1 MVLALIMLM
10 ASFAAALGGRAQLT
24 VAHMALGL
32 GRSGGLLLA
41 GLATAALT
49 AIAMAAAGAWLGGQ
63 ASAGSQLLLV
73 RGALVLA
80 AADLAWPVRIAAPA
94 EPTRSLGAIT
104 LVLAGRQLFDAPRWL
119 AFAGGA
125 ALAEGTPAGTPAA
138 GGAAI
143 GAGLA
148 MLLGWLVPARVSEAA
163 TLRALRW
170 AMGTGCLLAA
180 LLIVYYS

>member
-24 VAHMALGL
+24 LAHMAIGL

-73 RGALVLA
+73 CGALVLA
-80 AADLAWPVRIAAPA
+80 AADLAWPVRIVTPA
-94 EPTRSLGAIT
+94 EPTRSLGAIS

-125 ALAEGTPAGTPAA
+125 AIAAGTPAA

-163 TLRALRW
+163 TLWFLRRAL
-170 AMGTGCLLAA
+170 AASSFLAA
-180 LLIVYYS
+180 LSIGLTL